1 MRKSAEEIK
10 KEIAYQ
16 AEELFSQKGYAAT
29 SMEDICE
36 ITKRSKG
43 SIYYHFKS
51 KEELF
56 LFVVKQHTYD
66 WLEKWKEKEKQ
77 YHTST
82 EKLYGLAEYHVEDIQ
97 QPIFSAVEEFSM
109 SQVVSKEILDEM
121 LVLARASYGV
131 FEKLIEEGIKSGEF
145 RQEDTR
151 DLMYIVNGLL
161 SGLGVLYYELDS
173 TDMKR
178 IYKKA
183 IDVLL
188 QGMAAES

>member
-16 AEELFSQKGYAAT
+16 AEPLFSQKGYAAT
-29 SMEDICE
+29 SMEYICE
-36 ITKRSKG
+36 VTGRSKG

-66 WLEKWKEKEKQ
+66 WIEKWTEKEKQ
-77 YHTST
+77 YCTST
-82 EKLYGLAEYHVEDIQ
+82 EKLYGLAEYHVEDTQ
-97 QPIFSAVEEFSM
+97 HPIFSAVEEFVT
-109 SQVVSKEILDEM
+109 SQVVNKDMMDEM
-121 LVLARASYGV
+121 LTLTKASYCV
-131 FEKLIEEGIKSGEF
+131 FETLIEEGMTSGEF
-145 RQEDTR
+145 RQGDTR

-161 SGLGVLYYELDS
+161 SGLGILYYEVDS
-173 TDMKR
+173 TEMKR